1 MTTTTTTRRKTAT
14 EPGTDAFA
22 RRVASADRQAVT
34 DEINEYGCALL
45 PRPHGQRPASAL
57 SGPIWRPRA

>member
-14 EPGTDAFA
+14 GPGTDAFA
-22 RRVASADRQAVT
+22 RRVASADWQAVT

-45 PRPHGQRPASAL
+45 PQSPVAAM
-57 SGPIWRPRA
+57 